1 MGKQRLRN
9 IRKPFGIW
17 SRRSPFKRAISDFR
31 LGTRSFTNLSLYT
44 FGLSGIWTAVGSV
57 VLPFKILD
65 VLEVGTIEVFGQI
78 LDKNGALGVMSLIG
92 LPIGALI
99 QLITGSISDRSEKQ
113 GKRLPYLFIGGI
125 GLAISTVLL
134 GFTTTFVSLF
144 LIYMTMQI
152 FGNAGQGPAN
162 ALIVDHVAPRRRGEA
177 SGVLNLWRLLGA
189 GIVTVVVLQFMAN
202 YHSETA
208 PKWLWYSIT
217 FMVVVLIVSML
228 WTTLSIRPSAK
239 LKNTRLTRNFTTKN
253 PSHSKNEPRPRI
265 NLSKNYII
273 FLIALAFSIAALS
286 SLQIYALFFLQD
298 VVGLA
303 NPANGADLLVIVV
316 IATAVLTVLPA
327 GKFADKFGKGTLFFL
342 AGLSGAIASIL
353 LLFVN
358 SIAPVLGIGAVLGFS
373 AGLFLTLTWTVANDL
388 VSRVSAGKELGYTS
402 IATLAGSA
410 AARFA
415 GIGIDELNNLSEN
428 LGYKAMLVAV
438 ALAFVIS
445 TVLLERVVRDLR
457 QNDKGSST
465 AY

>member
-1 MGKQRLRN
+1 MGNQEFRN
-9 IRKPFGIW
+9 IRKPFQIW
-17 SRRSPFKRAISDFR
+17 SHRSPFKRAISDFR
-31 LGTRSFTNLSLYT
+31 LGTRSFTNLSLYS
-44 FGLSGIWTAVGSV
+44 FGLSGLWTAVGSV
-57 VLPFKILD
+57 ILPFKILE
-65 VLEVGTIEVFGQI
+65 VLEIGTINVFGQI

-92 LPIGALI
+92 LPMGAMI
-99 QLITGSISDRSEKQ
+99 QLISGSISDHSNRP
-113 GKRLPYLFIGGI
+113 GKRLPYLLFGGI

-134 GFTTTFVSLF
+134 GFATTFVSLF
-144 LIYMTMQI
+144 LIYMTIQI
-152 FGNAGQGPAN
+152 FGNFEQGPAN
-162 ALIVDHVAPRRRGEA
+162 ALIADHVPPRRRGEA

-217 FMVVVLIVSML
+217 FMVVVLIASTL
-228 WTTLSIRPSAK
+228 WTTLSIRPGAK
-239 LKNTRLTRNFTTKN
+239 FKNTSISRNFTLQN
-253 PSHSKNEPRPRI
+253 PSLDNDKPKPRV
-265 NLSKNYII
+265 NLSKSYII

-303 NPANGADLLVIVV
+303 NPADGADLLVIVV
-316 IATAVLTVLPA
+316 IATAVFTVLPA
-327 GKFADKFGKGTLFFL
+327 GKLADRFGKGTLFFL
-342 AGLSGAIASIL
+342 AGLSGVAGSTL

-358 SIAPVLGIGAVLGFS
+358 SLVPVLGIGAILGFS

-388 VSRVSAGKELGYTS
+388 VSRIAAGKELGYTS

-438 ALAFVIS
+438 ALAFVIA
-445 TVLLERVVRDLR
+445 TVLLARVVKNLQ
-457 QNDKGSST
+457 QNDT
-465 AY
+465 